1 MTYGEGSS
9 FDSAHGVGDFGNHS
23 LVESN
28 ILGIRSI
35 VGVRCSKNKPKYS
48 ISLFNMCDVGSHG
61 NNLTGTVTPNNI
73 RFVGWILG
81 SNGMFPVGRIETD
94 GECSG
99 LEEE

>member
-9 FDSAHGVGDFGNHS
+9 FDSAHGVGDFGNNC

-61 NNLTGTVTPNNI
+61 TTSPALSHPTT
-73 RFVGWILG
+73 FDLFGWIPG
-81 SNGMFPVGRIETD
+81 SDGMFPVGRVETD